1 MSLYETIKII
11 HITTAVLSFCGF
23 VLRGVWMMQS
33 SLRLQSIGVKI
44 VPHINDTI
52 LLVSAIVLMVLSLQY
67 PISTAWINAKLIAL
81 LVYIILGTIALKRGK
96 TIATRII
103 AWVLAILVFIYILGV
118 ANSKKPMIL

>member
-52 LLVSAIVLMVLSLQY
+52 LLVSATVLMVLSLQY

>member
-52 LLVSAIVLMVLSLQY
+52 LLVSATVLMVLSLQY

-118 ANSKKPMIL
+118 ANSKNPMIL